1 MLKNSISNPSLGL
14 SVEIQSW
21 FSSQFVLIE
30 YINKY
35 LTASFYKRIF
45 STWQTRYTYAWKQY
59 FMRSN
64 NTNNIL
70 HYVCTQEQYFKT
82 AWEITR
88 KYKVMNLFK
97 NNMRTCIIVI
107 CILL

>member
-1 MLKNSISNPSLGL
+1 
-14 SVEIQSW
+14 
-21 FSSQFVLIE
+21 
-30 YINKY
+30 
-35 LTASFYKRIF
+35 
-45 STWQTRYTYAWKQY
+45 
-59 FMRSN
+59 MRSN

-70 HYVCTQEQYFKT
+70 HYVCTQEQYFKN

>member
-1 MLKNSISNPSLGL
+1 M
-14 SVEIQSW
+14 
-21 FSSQFVLIE
+21 
-30 YINKY
+30 
-35 LTASFYKRIF
+35 
-45 STWQTRYTYAWKQY
+45 Y
-59 FMRSN
+59 FAMKFLH
-64 NTNNIL
+64 NIL

-97 NNMRTCIIVI
+97 NNIRTCIIVI

>member
-64 NTNNIL
+64 NTEVQNIIKKNIRASAEFQCILLWSFCIIFCITCVQKNNIL
-70 HYVCTQEQYFKT
+70 RPHGK
-82 AWEITR
+82 
-88 KYKVMNLFK
+88 
-97 NNMRTCIIVI
+97 
-107 CILL
+107 